1 MDPNQR
7 GIPIDD
13 EEFSIELL
21 PEDFAQYDI
30 SFKII
35 VIGDSSVGKSC
46 LTTQAVRNNFIEF
59 YQATVGFEF
68 LTFNLR
74 INSNVVKLQ
83 IWDTCGQE
91 VYKSLISNFYRNC
104 SLALIVYAINN
115 RNTFEHA
122 ENWLNDLKNQ
132 SNPNVRVFLVGNK
145 SDLEKERTV
154 SKEEAEQFKEEKKL
168 DRFMETSA
176 KTGDNARN
184 VMLQAAKILYKDYLK
199 AKESLGK
206 NMEGSSGNYI
216 VYMDNAKIIGATELD
231 TFSISVTTEKKCS
244 DKKKLITNDKVD
256 LYSYCLSEIFV
267 SSNDTTSELVDMFS
281 SNKITV
287 QDLYRDSEK
296 TDNDENGNRIYRM
309 DKYSVLVCNQSTSGD
324 VIIGKK
330 NMRFNDVSCEER
342 QEQ

>member
-1 MDPNQR
+1 MDPNQK
-7 GIPIDD
+7 GIPVEDD
-13 EEFSIELL
+13 EFTIELL

-46 LTTQAVRNNFIEF
+46 LTTQAVRNNFVEF

-115 RNTFEHA
+115 RDSFEHA

-145 SDLEKERTV
+145 SDLEDQRVV
-154 SKEEAEQFKEEKKL
+154 SKEEAEQFKEEKYL
-168 DRFMETSA
+168 DKFMETSA
-176 KTGDNARN
+176 KTGENARN
-184 VMLQAAKILYKDYLK
+184 VLLEAAKLLYKDYLK
-199 AKESLGK
+199 ARQDMNNGDGKEGK
-206 NMEGSSGNYI
+206 
-216 VYMDNAKIIGATELD
+216 
-231 TFSISVTTEKKCS
+231 EKKGGKLE
-244 DKKKLITNDKVD
+244 KKKVK
-256 LYSYCLSEIFV
+256 
-267 SSNDTTSELVDMFS
+267 
-281 SNKITV
+281 
-287 QDLYRDSEK
+287 
-296 TDNDENGNRIYRM
+296 ENNE
-309 DKYSVLVCNQSTSGD
+309 
-324 VIIGKK
+324 GKK
-330 NMRFNDVSCEER
+330 CC
-342 QEQ
+342 

>member
-1 MDPNQR
+1 MDPNQK
-7 GIPIDD
+7 GIPVEDD
-13 EEFSIELL
+13 EFTIELL

-46 LTTQAVRNNFIEF
+46 PTTQAVRNNFVEF

-115 RNTFEHA
+115 KDSFEHA

-145 SDLEKERTV
+145 SDLEKDRV
-154 SKEEAEQFKEEKKL
+154 ICKEQGENFKQEKKL

-184 VMLQAAKILYKDYLK
+184 VMLEAAKLLYKDYLK
-199 AKESLGK
+199 AKQNLDSNNDGQKGGDKLERK
-206 NMEGSSGNYI
+206 KPANSG
-216 VYMDNAKIIGATELD
+216 G
-231 TFSISVTTEKKCS
+231 KKC
-244 DKKKLITNDKVD
+244 
-256 LYSYCLSEIFV
+256 C
-267 SSNDTTSELVDMFS
+267 
-281 SNKITV
+281 
-287 QDLYRDSEK
+287 
-296 TDNDENGNRIYRM
+296 
-309 DKYSVLVCNQSTSGD
+309 
-324 VIIGKK
+324 
-330 NMRFNDVSCEER
+330 
-342 QEQ
+342 

>member
-1 MDPNQR
+1 MDPNQK
-7 GIPIDD
+7 GIPVEDD
-13 EEFSIELL
+13 EFTIELL

-46 LTTQAVRNNFIEF
+46 LTTQAVRNNFVEF

-115 RNTFEHA
+115 RDSFEHA

-145 SDLEKERTV
+145 SDLEQNRV
-154 SKEEAEQFKEEKKL
+154 ISKEEGENFREQKKL

-184 VMLQAAKILYKDYLK
+184 VMLEAAKILYKDYLK
-199 AKESLGK
+199 AKQNLGNTDYDQK
-206 NMEGSSGNYI
+206 GDKLERKKPSNSGR
-216 VYMDNAKIIGATELD
+216 
-231 TFSISVTTEKKCS
+231 KKC
-244 DKKKLITNDKVD
+244 
-256 LYSYCLSEIFV
+256 C
-267 SSNDTTSELVDMFS
+267 
-281 SNKITV
+281 
-287 QDLYRDSEK
+287 
-296 TDNDENGNRIYRM
+296 
-309 DKYSVLVCNQSTSGD
+309 
-324 VIIGKK
+324 
-330 NMRFNDVSCEER
+330 
-342 QEQ
+342 